1 VSPLRIKSMAFPE
14 VSRFR
19 AKATVGT
26 QKMDGWMD
34 GWMDGQITFLVF
46 AAATSAAAAAGS

>member
-1 VSPLRIKSMAFPE
+1 MAFPE